1 MQGGHDN
8 IVRPAAFNRTSMMR
22 IKNVL
27 NHTWM
32 AVWLFAATPLT
43 AQKGVFG
50 SLQYG
55 NSRRVNGLEGS
66 VNSYYST
73 RLINLSLG
81 YQYEFKG
88 RLLQGAAISLA
99 YQNFNVFLKSRNL
112 PYYDNSYF
120 QQNVTLG
127 NDGVELMLSGQR
139 KLNDF
144 TRFNLGFCGL
154 LHFPGS
160 ARVESTNLN
169 NPYYQDTSLYRFSS
183 YQVQSA
189 INYSTSGAKFSP
201 GIYLGFDIRMG
212 GRLNLQLGYKAYL
225 SDFEGVSEVVQMTG
239 NLRNGGRETLG
250 YFQVYELPMRYFQ
263 IGLKYHMRRQSGG

>member
-1 MQGGHDN
+1 M
-8 IVRPAAFNRTSMMR
+8 RT
-22 IKNVL
+22 KNVL
-27 NHTWM
+27 SCVWI
-32 AVWLFAATPLT
+32 AVWLFAASPLT

-50 SLQYG
+50 SLEYG
-55 NSRRVNGLEGS
+55 GFRRVNGLEGS

-73 RLINLSLG
+73 SLINLSLG
-81 YQYEFKG
+81 YQQELKA
-88 RLLQGAAISLA
+88 RLLQGAAIALA
-99 YQNFNVFLKSRNL
+99 YQHFNVFLKSRNL

-139 KLNDF
+139 KLNEF
-144 TRFNLGFCGL
+144 AGLNLGFCGL
-154 LHFPGS
+154 LHFPGF

-189 INYSTSGAKFSP
+189 INYSTSGAKVSP

-212 GRLNLQLGYKAYL
+212 DRLNLKLGYKAYL
-225 SDFEGVSEVVQMTG
+225 STFNEVSEVVQMTG
-239 NLRNGGRETLG
+239 NLRNGSKETLG
-250 YFQVYELPMRYFQ
+250 YFQAYDLPMRYFQ
-263 IGLKYHMRRQSGG
+263 IGLKYQMHRQPRG